1 MSLTHTRLGAAVRV
15 MRYYNSVPLTGTG
28 IAPVRAGQTTSLLV
42 VMIIG
47 LNAGAFS
54 GWKWEST
61 AFVPGQISLFGRKDS
76 PLKKA
81 S

>member
-1 MSLTHTRLGAAVRV
+1 MSGFGDRITKEHFQKRGAATRFRTEVF
-15 MRYYNSVPLTGTG
+15 
-28 IAPVRAGQTTSLLV
+28 
-42 VMIIG
+42 IG

-54 GWKWEST
+54 DWKWEST

>member
-1 MSLTHTRLGAAVRV
+1 MSGLRIFKSAERPALF
-15 MRYYNSVPLTGTG
+15 LF
-28 IAPVRAGQTTSLLV
+28 
-42 VMIIG
+42 IG

-54 GWKWEST
+54 DWKWEST